1 MELLSRV
8 HIWNACSGITT
19 PKLYEMTF
27 VGNSILNGGT
37 FGPEGGLIVTMVII
51 LMLVSLVFLIG
62 IRIT

>member
-1 MELLSRV
+1 MPV
-8 HIWNACSGITT
+8 SGITT

-51 LMLVSLVFLIG
+51 LMLVSLIFLIKNKK
-62 IRIT
+62 IQ